1 MEPLRV
7 TLVQQALHWE
17 NQAANLEQF
26 SRLLA
31 QLAGHTDVIILPEMF
46 TTGFTMAPGHLA
58 ESMEGSTIRWMR
70 EQAAATDAVVTGSLI
85 IEEAGRFYNRL
96 VWMRPDGSL
105 DTYDKRHRFSL
116 AGENKHYASGST
128 RLITKWKGWRICPL
142 ICYDLRFPVWSRNT
156 FAYDLLIYVANFPAR
171 RSYAWNQLLIARAI
185 ENQTYVIGVNRVG
198 TDGNDHAYAGDSAV
212 IDYEGQVV
220 ARLGAQNTVFT
231 TILEPDSQ
239 VQFQKKF
246 QFLADQDHFFVQ
258 TDEK

>member
-17 NQAANLEQF
+17 NQTANLEEF

-31 QLAGHTDVIILPEMF
+31 PLAGHTDIIILPEMF
-46 TTGFTMAPGHLA
+46 TTGFSMTPDHLA
-58 ESMEGSTIRWMR
+58 ESMQGPTIQWMR
-70 EQAAATDAVVTGSLI
+70 AQAAATGAVITGSLI

-96 VWMRPDGSL
+96 VWMRPDGTL
-105 DTYDKRHRFSL
+105 DTYDKRHLFSL
-116 AGENKHYASGST
+116 AGEDKRYASGLS
-128 RLITKWKGWRICPL
+128 RLITAWKGWRICPL

-156 FAYDLLIYVANFPAR
+156 HAYDLLIYVANFPAR
-171 RSYAWNQLLIARAI
+171 RSYAWDQLLLARAI

-198 TDGNDHAYAGDSAV
+198 TDGNGHAYAGGSAL

-220 ARLGAQNTVFT
+220 TRLGTQNTVFT
-231 TILEPDSQ
+231 TTIDPASQ
-239 VQFQKKF
+239 EQFQKKF